1 METGLPLL
9 VKPQYYSQL
18 KSGKCKGGETGIM
31 AENIRVYNNILNRHG
46 PPYQPYERIPEK
58 ITGGLRHP
66 LQTPPILHWA
76 VVAYNLTAIFSS
88 PPRYGRKTAGM
99 LILPSAF

>member
-18 KSGKCKGGETGIM
+18 KSGKYKGGETGIM

-66 LQTPPILHWA
+66 LQTPPILHLA
-76 VVAYNLTAIFSS
+76 VVAYDLAAIFSS

>member
-46 PPYQPYERIPEK
+46 PPYS
-58 ITGGLRHP
+58 
-66 LQTPPILHWA
+66 
-76 VVAYNLTAIFSS
+76 LTNES
-88 PPRYGRKTAGM
+88 PKR
-99 LILPSAF
+99 